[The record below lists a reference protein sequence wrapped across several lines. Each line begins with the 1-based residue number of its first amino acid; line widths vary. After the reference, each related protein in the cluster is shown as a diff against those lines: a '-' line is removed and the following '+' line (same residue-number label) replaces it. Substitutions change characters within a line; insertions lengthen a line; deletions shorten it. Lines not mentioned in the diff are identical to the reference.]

1 MQDSEQPVARLSD
14 QHLADLRRSG
24 LSDET
29 IAAAGIH
36 SLSAAQIR
44 ELLKMDGG
52 AGYAIPYPGAAYSD
66 GSPYVRVRLD
76 RPLAMGDGRSARYL
90 TRRGESP
97 RLYAPPILP
106 EGWRENTK
114 LRLLATEGEK
124 KSLKATQDGY
134 PSLGLGGTYGW
145 LRRSKGGDSVPIAD
159 LGRIAWK
166 ARPVVVV
173 GDSDLRANEQ
183 AAEGLQRFSKELAR
197 RGARTGLLLLPGDG
211 VAKVGLDDFLVMHGA
226 KALAEL
232 LATAGPGGRISTWA
246 DMAGVLGPV
255 QWAWD
260 RWLAVGFLTMIA
272 AGLELGKSNL
282 ALRIAACYLRG
293 DPWPDGS
300 PFTNPLAKVLW
311 CETEAG
317 QAMNLDRAKR
327 WRLPLDRIVTPF
339 EDPLADVDLDDP
351 DQRLAVADAAARDDV
366 GYVVVDSL
374 SGRSARDER
383 GAAFGEVT
391 GWLASVARDIGKPT
405 SLTHHLRK
413 RTPFDLDPKVEVTLE
428 MVRGSTA
435 VAQTCRTIW
444 ALSQPDPTS
453 DWRRL
458 TQIKNNLAPKPSQPI
473 GMRITKTGEV
483 EFGPAPEPP
492 RTETATDRA
501 SDFLRGLL
509 AKRPVPADTVFA
521 EAKAAGL
528 SIPTVN
534 RAKSKL
540 GIVSIK
546 PEGVWHWSLPAHQES
561 EG

>member
-1 MQDSEQPVARLSD
+1 MQTDGRAPTGLNEH
-14 QHLADLRRSG
+14 HLADLRRSG
-24 LSDET
+24 LTDDT
-29 IAAAGIH
+29 IAAAGFR
-36 SLSAAQIR
+36 SLSTAEARDI
-44 ELLKMDGG
+44 LDMD
-52 AGYAIPYPGAAYSD
+52 AGPGLAVPYPGLTHKD

-76 RPLAMGDGRSARYL
+76 QPLATRNGHTARYL
-90 TRRGESP
+90 TRKGESP
-97 RLYAPPILP
+97 RLYIPPTLP
-106 EGWRENTK
+106 PGWREDPK
-114 LRLLATEGEK
+114 LRMLATEGEK
-124 KSLKATQDGY
+124 KSLKATQDGF
-134 PSLGLGGTYGW
+134 PCVGIGGTWAW
-145 LRRSKGGDSVPIAD
+145 LRNGGDGKSAPIAD
-159 LGRIAWK
+159 LAKIAWK
-166 ARPVVVV
+166 SRIITIV
-173 GDSDLRANEQ
+173 GDSDLRSNEQ
-183 AAEGLQRFSKELAR
+183 AADGLERLGKELAR
-197 RGARTGLLLLPGDG
+197 RGARTGLLFLPGDG
-211 VAKVGLDDFLVMHGA
+211 ADKVGLDDFLVRHGA
-226 KALAEL
+226 EALAEL
-232 LATAGPGGRISTWA
+232 LAEAGPGSRVSTWA

-300 PFTNPLAKVLW
+300 PFTSPLAKVLW

-327 WRLPLDRIVTPF
+327 WGLPLDRIITPF

-351 DQRLAVADAAARDDV
+351 DHRLAIADAAARDDV

-391 GWLASVARDIGKPT
+391 GWLASVARDVGKPT

-413 RTPFDLDPKVEVTLE
+413 RTPFDADPKVDVTLE

-453 DWRRL
+453 QWRRL
-458 TQIKNNLAPKPSQPI
+458 SQIKNNLAAKPSDPI

-483 EFGPAPEPP
+483 VFGSAPEAPHS
-492 RTETATDRA
+492 ETAADRA
-501 SDFLRGLL
+501 ASFLLDLL
-509 AKRPVPADTVFA
+509 AEGPVPADLVFTEA
-521 EAKAAGL
+521 EGAGF
-528 SIPTVN
+528 SKPTVN
-534 RAKSKL
+534 RVKAKL
-540 GIVSIK
+540 GIISIK
-546 PEGVWHWSLPAHQES
+546 PDGVWHWSLPARQEA
-561 EG
+561 E

>member
-1 MQDSEQPVARLSD
+1 VNLAE

-29 IAAAGIH
+29 IAAAGFR
-36 SLSAAQIR
+36 SLSAEKVRQV
-44 ELLKMDGG
+44 LGMDVGPG
-52 AGYAIPYPGAAYSD
+52 LAIPYPGLTHKD

-76 RPLAMGDGRSARYL
+76 HPLPMEDGHSARYL
-90 TRRGESP
+90 TRKDEPP
-97 RLYAPPILP
+97 RLYVPPTMP
-106 EGWRENTK
+106 SGWREDPRQ
-114 LRLLATEGEK
+114 RLLVTEGEK
-124 KSLKATQDGY
+124 KALAGTQSGLPCLAVPGVWAWLKRG
-134 PSLGLGGTYGW
+134 
-145 LRRSKGGDSVPIAD
+145 KGQSSTPIDD
-159 LGRIAWK
+159 LAEIAW
-166 ARPVVVV
+166 RGRWVVVV
-173 GDSDLRANEQ
+173 GDSDLRDNQQ
-183 AAEGLQRFSKELAR
+183 AAMGLTRLTRELAL
-197 RGARTGLLLLPGDG
+197 RGARTGLLFLPSDG
-211 VAKVGLDDFLVMHGA
+211 TAKVGLDDFLAAHGTG
-226 KALAEL
+226 ALSEL
-232 LATAGPGGRISTWA
+232 LIKAGPGGRVSSWA
-246 DMAGVLGPV
+246 DMEGMIGPV
-255 QWAWD
+255 EWAWHP
-260 RWLAVGFLTMIA
+260 WLARGFLTMVA

-282 ALRIAACYLRG
+282 GLRIASCYLRG

-300 PFTNPLAKVLW
+300 PFAGPPAKVLW
-311 CETEAG
+311 AETEAG

-327 WRLPLDRIVTPF
+327 WGLPLGDILSPF
-339 EDPLADVDLDDP
+339 DDPLLDVDLDDP
-351 DQRLAVADAAARDDV
+351 DHRLGLADVASRDDV
-366 GYVVVDSL
+366 GLVVVDSL

-391 GWLASVARDIGKPT
+391 GWLASVARDTEKPVL
-405 SLTHHLRK
+405 LTHHLRK
-413 RTPFDLDPKVEVTLE
+413 RTPFDPDPKVEVTLE

-444 ALSQPDPTS
+444 ALAQPDPAS
-453 DWRRL
+453 EWRRL
-458 TQIKNNLAPKPSQPI
+458 SQIKNNLAPKPSQPI

>member
-1 MQDSEQPVARLSD
+1 M
-14 QHLADLRRSG
+14 
-24 LSDET
+24 
-29 IAAAGIH
+29 
-36 SLSAAQIR
+36 
-44 ELLKMDGG
+44 
-52 AGYAIPYPGAAYSD
+52 
-66 GSPYVRVRLD
+66 
-76 RPLAMGDGRSARYL
+76 
-90 TRRGESP
+90 
-97 RLYAPPILP
+97 
-106 EGWRENTK
+106 
-114 LRLLATEGEK
+114 
-124 KSLKATQDGY
+124 
-134 PSLGLGGTYGW
+134 
-145 LRRSKGGDSVPIAD
+145 PIAD
-159 LGRIAWK
+159 LGKIAWK

-183 AAEGLQRFSKELAR
+183 AAEGLQRLRKQLAK
-197 RGARTGLLLLPGDG
+197 RGARTGLLLLPGSG
-211 VAKVGLDDFLVMHGA
+211 VAKVGLDDFLVEHGA

-246 DMAGVLGPV
+246 DIAGVLGPV

-300 PFTNPLAKVLW
+300 PFTSPLAKVLW

-317 QAMNLDRAKR
+317 QAMNLDRAKK
-327 WRLPLDRIVTPF
+327 WGLPLDRIITPF

-351 DQRLAVADAAARDDV
+351 DHRLAISDAAARDDV

-391 GWLASVARDIGKPT
+391 GWLASVARDVGKPA

-413 RTPFDLDPKVEVTLE
+413 RTPFDSDPKVEVTLE

-453 DWRRL
+453 DWRCL
-458 TQIKNNLAPKPSQPI
+458 NQIKNNLAAKPSDAI
-473 GMRITKTGEV
+473 GMRITETGEV
-483 EFGPAPEPP
+483 VFGAAPEAPH
-492 RTETATDRA
+492 TETATGRA
-501 SDFLRGLL
+501 EDFLCGLL
-509 AKRPVPADTVFA
+509 AAGAVPAAQVFS
-521 EAKAAGL
+521 EADAAGI
-528 SIPTVN
+528 SRPTLN
-534 RAKSKL
+534 RAKDKL
-540 GIVSIK
+540 QIVSMK
-546 PEGVWHWSLPAHQES
+546 PGGVWHWSLPAR
-561 EG
+561 EGMEP